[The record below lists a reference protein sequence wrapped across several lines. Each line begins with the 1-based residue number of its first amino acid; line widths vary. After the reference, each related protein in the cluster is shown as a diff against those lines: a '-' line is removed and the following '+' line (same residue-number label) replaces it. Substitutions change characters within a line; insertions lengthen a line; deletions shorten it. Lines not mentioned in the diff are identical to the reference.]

1 MSSNEF
7 EHDNSKAGDSMVL
20 IRDTKDPR
28 QSHSLM
34 VFVEP
39 KQCGVISD
47 KLCVRNSNVGF
58 RYYKFD
64 VEATD
69 LAGNTGSATAY
80 VVIVPEAEDLP
91 ASRDS
96 EGALDLDYF
105 TSRMVPET
113 SPASN
118 VIQTKDLFWDTTRE
132 DPPDVPGVSVSVVE
146 TVSAE
151 MTISG
156 ITIPDSQE
164 ELNALIL
171 ALEAT
176 LNGLNEINENSNQR
190 RLEEEECTCNT
201 LIKVLSISDMAP
213 ERRLQAGGVDIVY
226 EMIQVGKMVAVCGLF
241 RLIPLRLPSPQLT
254 GSFDRVAKETVT
266 VILRT
271 LAVAKE
277 EVPSTR

>member
-7 EHDNSKAGDSMVL
+7 EYDNSKASDSMVL

-39 KQCGVISD
+39 RQCGVMSD
-47 KLCVRNSNVGF
+47 RLCVRNSNVGF
-58 RYYKFD
+58 RYYQFD

-69 LAGNTGSATAY
+69 LAGNAGSATAY

-96 EGALDLDYF
+96 VGALDLNYF
-105 TSRMVPET
+105 TSSMTPET

-118 VIQTKDLFWDTTRE
+118 VIQTKDMLWDTTRE
-132 DPPDVPGVSVSVVE
+132 DPADVPGVSVSVVE

-156 ITIPDSQE
+156 ITVPESQE
-164 ELNALIL
+164 ELDALIL

-176 LNGLNEINENSNQR
+176 LNGLNEVNENSDQR
-190 RLEEEECTCNT
+190 RLVEEECTCT
-201 LIKVLSISDMAP
+201 SVIKILSIGGMTP
-213 ERRLQAGGVDIVY
+213 ERRLQSEVPVVY
-226 EMIQVGKMVAVCGLF
+226 EIIQVGKWLQLCDFFHCTHLTPNS
-241 RLIPLRLPSPQLT
+241 LNLPIELR
-254 GSFDRVAKETVT
+254 RK
-266 VILRT
+266 LRQ
-271 LAVAKE
+271 
-277 EVPSTR
+277 

>member
-1 MSSNEF
+1 
-7 EHDNSKAGDSMVL
+7 MVL
-20 IRDTKDPR
+20 IRDTNDPR

-39 KQCGVISD
+39 RQCGLISD
-47 KLCVRNSNVGF
+47 SLCVRNSNVGF
-58 RYYKFD
+58 RYYQFD

-69 LAGNTGSATAY
+69 LAGNTGSETAY

-91 ASRDS
+91 ASRDDL
-96 EGALDLDYF
+96 GALDLDYF
-105 TSRMVPET
+105 TSRMTPET

-118 VIQTKDLFWDTTRE
+118 VIQTKDMLWDTTRE

-156 ITIPDSQE
+156 ITVPESQE

-176 LNGLNEINENSNQR
+176 LNGLSAVNETLNQR
-190 RLEEEECTCNT
+190 RLAEGECTCT
-201 LIKVLSISDMAP
+201 TEIKILSIGGMTP
-213 ERRLQAGGVDIVY
+213 ERRLQTEGVEIVY
-226 EMIQVGKMVAVCGLF
+226 EMIQVGIWLKLCDILYSAHQD
-241 RLIPLRLPSPQLT
+241 PLYPKP
-254 GSFDRVAKETVT
+254 FDRAAKEIVT
-266 VILRT
+266 VILWT
-271 LAVAKE
+271 TATAVKIL
-277 EVPSTR
+277 PCPL

>member
-1 MSSNEF
+1 
-7 EHDNSKAGDSMVL
+7 MVL

-28 QSHSLM
+28 QSHGLM

-39 KQCGVISD
+39 SQCGVISD
-47 KLCVRNSNVGF
+47 RLCVRNSNVGF
-58 RYYKFD
+58 RYYQFD

-69 LAGNTGSATAY
+69 SAGNTGSATAY

-105 TSRMVPET
+105 TSRMTPET

-118 VIQTKDLFWDTTRE
+118 VILTKDLLWDTTRE

-156 ITIPDSQE
+156 VTVPNSQE
-164 ELNALIL
+164 ELEALIS

-176 LNGLNEINENSNQR
+176 LNGLNEIRENSNQR
-190 RLEEEECTCNT
+190 SLVEDACNCTT
-201 LIKVLSISDMAP
+201 VVKVLSIGGVAVN
-213 ERRLQAGGVDIVY
+213 RRLQADGGVTIEY
-226 EMIQVGKMVAVCGLF
+226 EMIQVGKRLHLRVYF
-241 RLIPLRLPSPQLT
+241 RCAYLTPNSLNHLTELRRKL
-254 GSFDRVAKETVT
+254 
-266 VILRT
+266 
-271 LAVAKE
+271 
-277 EVPSTR
+277 

>member
-7 EHDNSKAGDSMVL
+7 EYDNSKASDSMVL

-28 QSHSLM
+28 QSHGLM

-39 KQCGVISD
+39 SQCGVISD
-47 KLCVRNSNVGF
+47 RLCVRNSNVGF
-58 RYYKFD
+58 RYYQFD

-69 LAGNTGSATAY
+69 SAGNTGSATAY

-105 TSRMVPET
+105 TSRMTPET

-118 VIQTKDLFWDTTRE
+118 VILTKDLLWDTTRE

-156 ITIPDSQE
+156 VTVPNSQE
-164 ELNALIL
+164 ELEALIS

-176 LNGLNEINENSNQR
+176 LNGLKEINENANQR
-190 RLEEEECTCNT
+190 RLVQEGCNCTT
-201 LIKVLSISDMAP
+201 LIKILSIGGVTPD
-213 ERRLQAGGVDIVY
+213 RRLQSGDEVAVVY
-226 EMIQVGKMVAVCGLF
+226 EMIQVG
-241 RLIPLRLPSPQLT
+241 
-254 GSFDRVAKETVT
+254 EW
-266 VILRT
+266 
-271 LAVAKE
+271 
-277 EVPSTR
+277 